1 MTVKKRILISIG
13 WFVLVMAIGV
23 GGVFWIQSNTHNNEK
38 RTQRAALLGTG
49 LGCLGGVGFA
59 ALWLPFAYRLGKQKR
74 EEREELQ
81 RAAKRKAS
89 SGRKSRRGASGGGK
103 SPKGESRS
111 RSRRRKK

>member
-74 EEREELQ
+74 EELQ

-103 SPKGESRS
+103 SPKGKSRS